1 MRVRWWMS
9 LVLAAGLVAGCGS
22 SGGDD
27 NAGGTT
33 QTTGDAAV
41 DPRDID
47 LCAVIDLAT
56 VQALTGE
63 SERFVSQRSG
73 GRCFWGGAKPGVQS
87 YVELSLARQP
97 GGLDALTYE
106 VGDCRV
112 TSISGLGE
120 EAEGGTCTPSPQ
132 QKVYVRAFD
141 GELIATVLV
150 NAPRRTL
157 APADIVATARSVL
170 AAG

>member
-1 MRVRWWMS
+1 MS
-9 LVLAAGLVAGCGS
+9 AVLAASLVAGCGS
-22 SGGDD
+22 GGGDD
-27 NAGGTT
+27 NGGDNGGGTT

-41 DPRDID
+41 NPRDID
-47 LCAVIDLAT
+47 LCAVIDMAA

-73 GRCFWGGAKPGVQS
+73 ERCFWAVPKAGFPA
-87 YVELSLARQP
+87 YVEISLARQP

-106 VGDCRV
+106 VGDCTV
-112 TSISGLGE
+112 TPISDLGE
-120 EAEGGTCTPSPQ
+120 EAEGGTCTAAPQ

-150 NAPRRTL
+150 NAPKRALT
-157 APADIVATARSVL
+157 PDDIVATARSVL
-170 AAG
+170 AAR